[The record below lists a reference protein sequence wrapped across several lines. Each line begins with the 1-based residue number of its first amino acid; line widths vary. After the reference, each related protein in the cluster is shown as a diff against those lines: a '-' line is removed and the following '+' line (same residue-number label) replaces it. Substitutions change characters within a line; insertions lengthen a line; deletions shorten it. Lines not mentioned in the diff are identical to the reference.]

1 MQFVNKF
8 FDDIAFDY
16 KTIESLL
23 NIEGNRWWF
32 KLLCLKSH

>member
-23 NIEGNRWWF
+23 NIEGNRW
-32 KLLCLKSH
+32 